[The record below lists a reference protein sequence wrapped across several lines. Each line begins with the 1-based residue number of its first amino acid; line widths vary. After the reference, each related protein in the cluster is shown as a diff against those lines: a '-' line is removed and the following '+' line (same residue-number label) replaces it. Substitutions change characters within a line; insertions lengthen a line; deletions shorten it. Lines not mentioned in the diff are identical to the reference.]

1 MTGKLFRNSMAVA
14 VTVMVLSIAL
24 FMGMLYQHFTDQI
37 MGELQTET
45 QLVAQGVEVEGLN
58 YLQGLE
64 SRNRI
69 TWVAGD
75 GTVLYD
81 SQADASKME
90 NHTDREEIRQA
101 LENES
106 GTAQRYSAT
115 LAQQTL
121 YTA

>member
-1 MTGKLFRNSMAVA
+1 MAVA

-58 YLQGLE
+58 YLQGME

-81 SQADASKME
+81 SQADASKWRTTPTVKRSARRWRM
-90 NHTDREEIRQA
+90 NPVPPSVILPPWPSRPCTPP
-101 LENES
+101 S
-106 GTAQRYSAT
+106 GSAT
-115 LAQQTL
+115 GP
-121 YTA
+121 